1 MKFCHVTNKA
11 KADDVSASRGDS
23 FVVRNANQQEEDD
36 DQNAQG
42 LRGLVHTQAFVTV
55 LIKIGNC
62 IRVRNVDM
70 GSEGPKAVTIHVT
83 GFKKFQGVAE
93 NPTETI
99 VSNLKDFVEKRGL
112 PPGATLGSCTIL
124 ETAGDG
130 ALPLLYQTL
139 ESCISKTDITSHEQ
153 IIWLHLG
160 VNSGAPK
167 FAIEQ
172 QAVNE
177 ASFRCPDELGWQP
190 QQVPI
195 VSEDG
200 GTTRAREYWFT
211 ALHTGERNLNVEFMF
226 MLNVAFGLSTPPSLW
241 WVYLRS
247 SILGI
252 FT

>member
-1 MKFCHVTNKA
+1 MQILLLHIIRNPVIVLCFCIFFSISDH
-11 KADDVSASRGDS
+11 DLGWLL
-23 FVVRNANQQEEDD
+23 Q
-36 DQNAQG
+36 
-42 LRGLVHTQAFVTV
+42 GLVHTQAFVTV

-62 IRVRNVDM
+62 IRVRNLDM

-153 IIWLHLG
+153 IIWVSCYFLSCSSVWFYKSVVILEKYLEEINFFCTLISK
-160 VNSGAPK
+160 VNWLFKNSFQGPQVGFTTSVIPNKGSGTYWLKKKK
-167 FAIEQ
+167 F
-172 QAVNE
+172 
-177 ASFRCPDELGWQP
+177 RRGLRMP
-190 QQVPI
+190 QQWI
-195 VSEDG
+195 SC
-200 GTTRAREYWFT
+200 
-211 ALHTGERNLNVEFMF
+211 
-226 MLNVAFGLSTPPSLW
+226 
-241 WVYLRS
+241 
-247 SILGI
+247 
-252 FT
+252 